1 LSLISGKKF
10 ILISFILFK
19 IYSLY
24 ILLDFCLFTFS
35 TLFFFMR
42 DAVFSLKVM
51 NLLESECLRDDP
63 GAGEFDRLDGPGLC
77 DGDRLGRFG
86 EGDRLGRL
94 KVKNKKK
101 AVYSLIFTLISASA

>member
-1 LSLISGKKF
+1 
-10 ILISFILFK
+10 
-19 IYSLY
+19 
-24 ILLDFCLFTFS
+24 
-35 TLFFFMR
+35 MR

-101 AVYSLIFTLISASA
+101 PYTLLFSL

>member
-1 LSLISGKKF
+1 
-10 ILISFILFK
+10 
-19 IYSLY
+19 
-24 ILLDFCLFTFS
+24 
-35 TLFFFMR
+35 MR
-42 DAVFSLKVM
+42 DAIFSLKVM
-51 NLLESECLRDDP
+51 NLPESECLRDVP
-63 GAGEFDRLDGPGLC
+63 GAGEFDRLDGPGFG